1 MKTRKTNQRITNI
14 FSGILM
20 ITMLF
25 FMASCSTTTS
35 FLNSSVVPAATG
47 KVTLK
52 QDNNENYNIKVQID
66 DLAAIERLQ
75 LAKDT
80 YVVWLE
86 TDRGNAEN
94 LGQLVSSTGFMS
106 KQHTATLET
115 VTSFKPVR
123 IFVTAENGIN
133 VRYPGS
139 DEILTTDRFN

>member
-1 MKTRKTNQRITNI
+1 MKTRKKNQKMKNFI
-14 FSGILM
+14 SGILM

-25 FMASCSTTTS
+25 FIASCATTAS

-47 KVTLK
+47 KVTVK
-52 QDNNENYNIKVQID
+52 QDKNENYSVKVQID

-75 LAKDT
+75 MAKDT

-86 TDRGNAEN
+86 TDKGNAEN

-106 KQHTATLET
+106 NQHTATLET

-133 VRYPGS
+133 VRYPSS
-139 DEILTTDRFN
+139 DEILTTDKFN